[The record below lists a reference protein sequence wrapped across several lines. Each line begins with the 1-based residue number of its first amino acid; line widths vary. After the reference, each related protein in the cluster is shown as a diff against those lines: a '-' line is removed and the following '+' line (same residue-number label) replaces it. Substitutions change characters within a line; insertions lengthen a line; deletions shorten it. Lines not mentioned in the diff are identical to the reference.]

1 CRRRRTRR
9 RRNWGTPSVTPGGA
23 GWTRVVSPGG
33 RTVASPVLV
42 EDHLRRR
49 RREGGAEPEEFGGL
63 AFHCCEEGRCAVR
76 AASSALMAYSQGQL
90 NPVLPSVPRPEQYR
104 APQRLAGGRLVLVL
118 QEALGPGMASGE
130 VGATG
135 DLDIPGPCE
144 DPAAHR
150 AEGLPLH
157 G

>member
-1 CRRRRTRR
+1 ATAAAATPRPRSCRPRRSRPPRSSTRPASTPSPSARPRTPARSRRRRTRR
-9 RRNWGTPSVTPGGA
+9 RRSWGTPSVTPGGA

-90 NPVLPSVPRPEQYR
+90 NPVLP
-104 APQRLAGGRLVLVL
+104 
-118 QEALGPGMASGE
+118 
-130 VGATG
+130 
-135 DLDIPGPCE
+135 
-144 DPAAHR
+144 
-150 AEGLPLH
+150 
-157 G
+157 